1 MNLPFAIERLIEEF
15 TRLPGIGVKTA
26 QRLAF
31 FVIEADDEILNLSE
45 AIVRA
50 KREIKYCNICYNFSE
65 EDLCPICKSQKR
77 DQSTICVVE
86 EPKDILSIEK
96 TKEYN
101 GLYHV
106 LHGAISPLEGIGPE
120 DIKIRELITR
130 LADSNIEEIIVA
142 TNPTIEGEATSVYLS
157 KLISQFD
164 ILVTRIAHG
173 IPVGSGIEYA
183 DEITM
188 TKALEGRRKLR

>member
-1 MNLPFAIERLIEEF
+1 MNLPLAIERLIEEF

-31 FVIEADDEILNLSE
+31 FVIESDDGILNLSE

-50 KREIKYCNICYNFSE
+50 KREIKYCSICYNFSE
-65 EDLCPICKSQKR
+65 EELCPICKSQKR
-77 DQSTICVVE
+77 DRSTICVVE

-96 TKEYN
+96 TKEYH

-120 DIKIRELITR
+120 DIKIRELISR
-130 LADSNIEEIIVA
+130 LADSDVKEIIVA

>member
-1 MNLPFAIERLIEEF
+1 MNLPLAIEKLIEEF
-15 TRLPGIGVKTA
+15 TRLPGIGIKTA

-31 FVIEADDEILNLSE
+31 FVIESDEEILNLSD

-50 KREIKYCNICYNFSE
+50 KREVKYCTRCFNFSE
-65 EDLCPICKSQKR
+65 EDLCPICKSSKR
-77 DQSTICVVE
+77 DTDTICVVE

-101 GLYHV
+101 GFYHV

-120 DIKIRELITR
+120 DIRIKELIIR
-130 LADSNIEEIIVA
+130 LADNDVKEVIVA
-142 TNPTIEGEATSVYLS
+142 TNPTIEGEATAVYLS